1 MKTRN
6 LQILKLLI
14 IFLLMII
21 PFSISDYSD
30 NVKPE
35 KITSDLRFYEIN
47 TCSISLYEFLIE
59 NPNVVYQ
66 DHYKIRF
73 NNYSSARCFGQ
84 ITGIDQLG
92 YNFYISIGTN
102 SIVNLLLQSS
112 VWILL
117 ISLIKSKKQF
127 NFDLKSLT
135 SQIIGVLLI
144 CFLIYSEKR
153 YYSKMF
159 FELDLE
165 VQRSYVYLFSY
176 FFYVSFF
183 SYYVLKTR
191 DKKIVYF
198 IPFGYLL
205 MGLYSGLNIY
215 FLMIFFLIIGI
226 EVILKDKKI
235 RKYFNFY
242 NLIILFWS
250 FRAVSQNFYLKP
262 DKIRG
267 LSSSTYNFLTV
278 SLWSYIIIFSIIG
291 ILYFTYER
299 LSDTKLISLRNN
311 FLFTGSLILVLG
323 YLGSSMPYFNFMN
336 FYYFGQTKV
345 GTDNQNIFSV
355 NYWGES
361 EAWRGFFPSAETIG
375 EFYGIAILLFFIS
388 TKVDFKND
396 KLFFLFIPLCLTG
409 LYASNNKAALITLL
423 LCLLLKFNN
432 ISKLNITVKT
442 IGFLIVFLVFIY
454 FVRVENLLFDLNFTS
469 RKMIDMGFNYGI
481 ENNRSSFI
489 NYFYSTESNSF
500 VNFIIL
506 LLGQIAFL
514 INRSE
519 LWGLFFSRFNPN
531 RSELLLGTG
540 PFNLSNHYGD
550 IDISTIRISTGTPL
564 GFLLP
569 HSSFLLIL
577 LFFGIL
583 GLVFFIFLLLKNIKE
598 LRSYNYNIFLIAFF
612 ISINILKSDSILY
625 LPSLITYLLFVFS
638 FNMKKSKK
646 NTKLTV

>member
-14 IFLLMII
+14 IFLLLII

-92 YNFYISIGTN
+92 YTFYISIGTN

-153 YYSKMF
+153 YYSKML

-198 IPFGYLL
+198 IPFGYLI
-205 MGLYSGLNIY
+205 MGLI
-215 FLMIFFLIIGI
+215 
-226 EVILKDKKI
+226 
-235 RKYFNFY
+235 
-242 NLIILFWS
+242 
-250 FRAVSQNFYLKP
+250 AV
-262 DKIRG
+262 
-267 LSSSTYNFLTV
+267 
-278 SLWSYIIIFSIIG
+278 
-291 ILYFTYER
+291 
-299 LSDTKLISLRNN
+299 
-311 FLFTGSLILVLG
+311 
-323 YLGSSMPYFNFMN
+323 
-336 FYYFGQTKV
+336 
-345 GTDNQNIFSV
+345 
-355 NYWGES
+355 
-361 EAWRGFFPSAETIG
+361 
-375 EFYGIAILLFFIS
+375 
-388 TKVDFKND
+388 
-396 KLFFLFIPLCLTG
+396 
-409 LYASNNKAALITLL
+409 
-423 LCLLLKFNN
+423 
-432 ISKLNITVKT
+432 
-442 IGFLIVFLVFIY
+442 
-454 FVRVENLLFDLNFTS
+454 
-469 RKMIDMGFNYGI
+469 
-481 ENNRSSFI
+481 
-489 NYFYSTESNSF
+489 
-500 VNFIIL
+500 
-506 LLGQIAFL
+506 
-514 INRSE
+514 
-519 LWGLFFSRFNPN
+519 
-531 RSELLLGTG
+531 
-540 PFNLSNHYGD
+540 
-550 IDISTIRISTGTPL
+550 
-564 GFLLP
+564 
-569 HSSFLLIL
+569 
-577 LFFGIL
+577 
-583 GLVFFIFLLLKNIKE
+583 
-598 LRSYNYNIFLIAFF
+598 
-612 ISINILKSDSILY
+612 
-625 LPSLITYLLFVFS
+625 
-638 FNMKKSKK
+638 
-646 NTKLTV
+646 